1 MLVAETALRTA
12 TFAETPFEWDGVFL
26 AGSMADVYYFV
37 SDLHVGGDEQLQEC
51 EFETEFVEFLRTLES
66 ADEDAEL
73 IILGDAFG
81 LWEFTETNGIEKFD
95 ELVDHHP
102 KLFEQFR
109 KTGESITIT
118 LIPGNHDAELAGY
131 SEYMERLREFNVEL
145 DPTLSLV
152 RTVADRKIWIEHGM
166 QQDSHNR
173 MPEFGNPR
181 ANPLGY
187 FINRHITSKAG
198 QLSGR
203 GRYNWLKDIQS
214 LTPLEE
220 IPDWIASNYFY
231 REMSPLLRYAALP
244 FLLLFNVSLIY
255 LVVLVVGDSGLF
267 GANAATRA
275 TAEILRELGLVGSII
290 EFVFLI
296 NLVVVSL
303 LFVISIP
310 LYFFVRDV
318 RKTLERFDLVR
329 SDKPTEQPDKPYVE
343 AAQNVFEEY
352 PDVAAYIYGHTHRV
366 SLTNVGERVIIN
378 TGTWLKRLHRTPT
391 WVGLLPPVYYPSF
404 RLNYFRVGEEDGN
417 VLVEYHTIQ
426 KDAPN
431 ELTLLQRLLS
441 RRPKSDPEIPDRTV
455 IEGSEKT
462 VVESAS
468 KE

>member
-1 MLVAETALRTA
+1 MAE
-12 TFAETPFEWDGVFL
+12 
-26 AGSMADVYYFV
+26 VYYFV
-37 SDLHVGGDEQLQEC
+37 SDLHVGGDKQLQEC
-51 EFETEFVEFLRTLES
+51 EFEAEFIEFLRTLES
-66 ADEDAEL
+66 TDEDAEL

-81 LWEFTETNGIEKFD
+81 LWEFTETDGLKKLD
-95 ELVDHHP
+95 ELVSHHP
-102 KLFEQFR
+102 DLFDQFR

-131 SEYMERLREFNVEL
+131 SAYVERLREYNVEV
-145 DPTLSLV
+145 DPTLSLT
-152 RTVADRKIWIEHGM
+152 RTVAGRKIWIEHGM
-166 QQDSHNR
+166 QQDAHNR
-173 MPEFGNPR
+173 MPDFGNPR

-187 FINRHITSKAG
+187 FVNRHITSKAG

-231 REMSPLLRYAALP
+231 REMSPFLRYAALP

-255 LVVLVVGDSGLF
+255 LVVLVIGDSGLF
-267 GANAATRA
+267 GANAATEITGR
-275 TAEILRELGLVGSII
+275 ILRDLGFVGSLI
-290 EFVFLI
+290 EFVFLV
-296 NLVVVSL
+296 NLIIVSL

-310 LYFFVRDV
+310 LYFFARDV

-329 SDKPTEQPDKPYVE
+329 LEKPTQSADKPYVK
-343 AAQNVFEEY
+343 AAQDVFDEH
-352 PDVAAYIYGHTHRV
+352 PDVAAFIYGHTHRV

-391 WVGLLPPVYYPSF
+391 WIGLLPPVYYPSF
-404 RLNYFRVGEEDGN
+404 RLNYFRIGEEAGN
-417 VLVEYHTIQ
+417 VLVEYHIIE

-441 RRPKSDPEIPDRTV
+441 RKPKSDPKIPERTV
-455 IEGSEKT
+455 IEGSKQE

>member
-1 MLVAETALRTA
+1 MAEA
-12 TFAETPFEWDGVFL
+12 
-26 AGSMADVYYFV
+26 YYFV

-51 EFETEFVEFLRTLES
+51 EFEAEFIGFLQTLES
-66 ADEDAEL
+66 TDEDAEL

-81 LWEFTETNGIEKFD
+81 LWEFTETDGIQKFD

-109 KTGESITIT
+109 KTGENVTIT

-131 SEYMERLREFNVEL
+131 SEYIKRLREFNVEL
-145 DPTLSLV
+145 DPTLSLE
-152 RTVADRKIWIEHGM
+152 RTVADRTIWIEHGM

-187 FINRHITSKAG
+187 FVNRHITSKAG

-231 REMSPLLRYAALP
+231 REMSPFLRYAALP
-244 FLLLFNVSLIY
+244 FLLLFNVSLLY
-255 LVVLVVGDSGLF
+255 LVVLIVGDSGLF
-267 GANAATRA
+267 GANAATKA
-275 TAEILRELGLVGSII
+275 TGEILRDLGFVGSLI
-290 EFVFLI
+290 EFVFLV

-310 LYFFVRDV
+310 LYFFARDV

-329 SDKPTEQPDKPYVE
+329 SEKPTESPDKTYVE
-343 AAQNVFEEY
+343 AAKRVFRER

-391 WVGLLPPVYYPSF
+391 WIGLLPPVYYPSF
-404 RLNYFRVGEEDGN
+404 RLNYFRICEEDGD

-426 KDAPN
+426 KEAPK

-441 RRPKSDPEIPDRTV
+441 RKPKSDPKIPERTV
-455 IEGSEKT
+455 IGGSKRE